1 MKYPRMPVIM
11 TTRNLPMNRMK
22 EPTQLMTPTLTRLDM
37 SSPNTF
43 LQDVQKLEPLKAGE
57 KGGYYTVTVGPTVTY

>member
-11 TTRNLPMNRMK
+11 TTRNLPMKRMK
-22 EPTQLMTPTLTRLDM
+22 EPTQLMTPTLTRFDM

-57 KGGYYTVTVGPTVTY
+57 NGVITQLYSNLLF

>member
-1 MKYPRMPVIM
+1 MK
-11 TTRNLPMNRMK
+11 RMK

-37 SSPNTF
+37 RSPNTF

-57 KGGYYTVTVGPTVTY
+57 NGVITCSCTVIYYFEARTIEQGKKFCDVGI